1 LTVPLTEHV
10 SGETWE
16 KSGTPRE
23 KKGTVGVALG
33 VARRRSRLFLVGVAM
48 DLAFVL
54 LVGCHYIME
63 VRMEKWWNDAMA
75 AEEDTKLSWM
85 DFRLELKRLNCVELK
100 FQV

>member
-1 LTVPLTEHV
+1 LHTTGEERHRRGGPWGCAP
-10 SGETWE
+10 SGI
-16 KSGTPRE
+16 
-23 KKGTVGVALG
+23 
-33 VARRRSRLFLVGVAM
+33 RSRLFLVGVAM

-54 LVGCHYIME
+54 LVRCHYIME

-85 DFRLELKRLNCVELK
+85 DFRLELKSLNCVELK

>member
-1 LTVPLTEHV
+1 
-10 SGETWE
+10 
-16 KSGTPRE
+16 
-23 KKGTVGVALG
+23 
-33 VARRRSRLFLVGVAM
+33 M

-54 LVGCHYIME
+54 LVRCHYIME

-85 DFRLELKRLNCVELK
+85 DFRLELKSLNCVELK